1 MTTRTKNILTLCVI
15 GGGGFVGHHLC
26 SQLAAAGY
34 RLRVPTRHR
43 ERIKQG
49 LLELPAAEVFECDVM
64 TDAGLAAAVQGC
76 DAVINLVGILHE
88 RRRGDFDRVHGEFP
102 ARVVEACRRNGIHR
116 YLHMSALG
124 AAPDAPS
131 RYLRSRAAGEASAR
145 KAAASEVAM
154 TVFRPSVI
162 FGLGDSFLTL
172 FAGLAVIPVVPLAG
186 ADVEFQPVWVED
198 VARAMVASLENP
210 ETFGQTYELGGPQ
223 VYRLREL
230 VSRAANATGHDP
242 LIVGL
247 PGPVA
252 YLQALVFENLPGPIM
267 TRDNLASMQV
277 PNVTRGGWPEVFAPG
292 PQNLDA
298 VLPTM
303 FGNRDPMD
311 RYRRRAAR

>member
-1 MTTRTKNILTLCVI
+1 MTTRTKNIRTLCVI

-26 SQLAAAGY
+26 ARLAAAGY

-49 LLELPAAEVFECDVM
+49 LLELPAAEVFDCDVM
-64 TDAGLAAAVQGC
+64 TDAGLDTAVHGC

-88 RRRGDFDRVHGEFP
+88 RRRGDFDRLHGEFP
-102 ARVVEACRRNGIHR
+102 ARVVEACRRHGIHR

-131 RYLRSRAAGEASAR
+131 RYLRSRAAGETAAR
-145 KAAASEVAM
+145 QAAGDDVAM

-172 FAGLAVIPVVPLAG
+172 FAGLAAIPVVPLAG

-198 VARAMVASLENP
+198 VARAMLASLEDAQ
-210 ETFGQTYELGGPQ
+210 TFGQTYELGGPQ
-223 VYRLREL
+223 VYCLRDL
-230 VSRAANATGHDP
+230 VRKSAQAAGHDP
-242 LIVGL
+242 VIIGL

-252 YLQALVFENLPGPIM
+252 YLQALVFEHLPGPIM

-277 PNVTRGGWPEVFAPG
+277 PNVAHGDWPAVFAPG
-292 PQNLDA
+292 PRSLDA

-311 RYRRRAAR
+311 RYRQRAAR

>member
-1 MTTRTKNILTLCVI
+1 MTTRKQNIRTLCVI

-26 SQLAAAGY
+26 ARLAAAGY

-49 LLELPAAEVFECDVM
+49 LLELPAAEVFDCDVM
-64 TDAGLAAAVQGC
+64 TDAGLDAAVHGC

-88 RRRGDFDRVHGEFP
+88 RRSGDFDRVHGEFP
-102 ARVVEACRRNGIHR
+102 ARVVEACRRHGIHR
-116 YLHMSALG
+116 HLHMSALG

-131 RYLRSRAAGEASAR
+131 RYLRSRAAGETAAR
-145 KAAASEVAM
+145 KAAGNDIAM

-172 FAGLAVIPVVPLAG
+172 FAGLAAIPVVPLAG

-198 VARAMVASLENP
+198 VARAMVASVEDP
-210 ETFGQTYELGGPQ
+210 QTFGQAYELGGPQ
-223 VYRLREL
+223 VYRLRDL
-230 VSRAANATGHDP
+230 VRKSAQAAGHDP
-242 LIVGL
+242 VIVGL

-252 YLQALVFENLPGPIM
+252 YLQALVFEHLPGPIM

-277 PNVTRGGWPEVFAPG
+277 PNVARGGWPERFAPA
-292 PQNLDA
+292 PQGLDA

-311 RYRRRAAR
+311 RYRQRAAR